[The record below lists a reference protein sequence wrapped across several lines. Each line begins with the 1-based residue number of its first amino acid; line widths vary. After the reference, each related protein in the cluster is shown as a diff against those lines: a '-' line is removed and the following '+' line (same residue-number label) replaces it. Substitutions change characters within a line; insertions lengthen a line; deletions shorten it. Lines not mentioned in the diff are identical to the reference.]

1 MKPTWTCLNKEK
13 NLCLR
18 IYKNHVYIQYRYAR
32 KWSETG
38 FVSRF
43 AETGKESTNHKLCF
57 ISFVWVTVQ
66 LVVPQFGK
74 TTIAY
79 AILWKNLM
87 TICVSKCITIMFVQC
102 TVFRMAKYFEAL
114 FWALLPAFTV
124 CLLFRMSFKFIY
136 TYIYY

>member
-1 MKPTWTCLNKEK
+1 MF
-13 NLCLR
+13 
-18 IYKNHVYIQYRYAR
+18 IF
-32 KWSETG
+32 STG
-38 FVSRF
+38 MRENEAKRVSFRDLL
-43 AETGKESTNHKLCF
+43 KLESNQLALQNYNLCF

-74 TTIAY
+74 TPSTIAY
-79 AILWKNLM
+79 AILRKNLM

-136 TYIYY
+136 ILLGFV